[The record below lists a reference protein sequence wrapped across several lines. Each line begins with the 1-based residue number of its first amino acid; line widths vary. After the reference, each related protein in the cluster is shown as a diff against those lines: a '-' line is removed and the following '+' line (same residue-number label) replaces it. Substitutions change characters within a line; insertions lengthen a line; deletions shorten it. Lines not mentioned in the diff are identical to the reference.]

1 MSESRPGAL
10 LEVRHLEA
18 AYGAVQVLWGVSF
31 AVPRG
36 QVVCILGSNG
46 AGKTTALHCVAG
58 VLPPRK
64 GQIIFDGQ
72 DVTSDATHQRV
83 RRQISLVPEG
93 RHLWPMM
100 NVEENLRLGAFLREV
115 RLRAESNLARVYEL
129 FPRLKERRNQLAG
142 TLSGGEQQMCAIG
155 RGLMAEPKLLMLD
168 EPTLGL
174 APRLVDEIYDFIR
187 AIAQQGMTL
196 LLVGQNVHDTLRVA
210 QHGYI
215 METGRIALEGS
226 SASLLGNPYM
236 QEAYLGSAAP
246 SGA

>member
-1 MSESRPGAL
+1 
-10 LEVRHLEA
+10 
-18 AYGAVQVLWGVSF
+18 
-31 AVPRG
+31 
-36 QVVCILGSNG
+36 
-46 AGKTTALHCVAG
+46 
-58 VLPPRK
+58 
-64 GQIIFDGQ
+64 
-72 DVTSDATHQRV
+72 
-83 RRQISLVPEG
+83 
-93 RHLWPMM
+93 
-100 NVEENLRLGAFLREV
+100 
-115 RLRAESNLARVYEL
+115 
-129 FPRLKERRNQLAG
+129 
-142 TLSGGEQQMCAIG
+142 
-155 RGLMAEPKLLMLD
+155 MAEPKLLMLD